1 MFLDFIICVMVFL
14 MVRIIHS
21 WLWVEHRTRQFL
33 CDPEKIQIWIR
44 PGSELP
50 TGNRPDPPLSKK
62 PSISVLIFLNSV
74 GLFTQVCVKKIHVG
88 PLRGL
93 KPTISG
99 SNGCAWADSKS
110 DVTIVSACLNSTN
123 KNVLTR
129 ILFYS
134 FENITF
140 FSDLLTVT
148 GHD

>member
-1 MFLDFIICVMVFL
+1 MFPDFIICL
-14 MVRIIHS
+14 MVQNHS
-21 WLWVEHRTRQFL
+21 FL
-33 CDPEKIQIWIR
+33 TVSRAQDSAISLR
-44 PGSELP
+44 PGENSILNP
-50 TGNRPDPPLSKK
+50 TRIG
-62 PSISVLIFLNSV
+62 ISVLIFLNSV

-140 FSDLLTVT
+140 FPIYFR
-148 GHD
+148 